1 MYGSS
6 SALSNPGGT
15 YWVHNG
21 GMLYFNPQG
30 SAQWKRM
37 GAVITNQ
44 GNGCITGGGS
54 AGPPYTN
61 PFYDPFTGYWEDG
74 CAGWYWVDSA
84 FGYAWLF
91 RPDYDYLD

>member
-1 MYGSS
+1 
-6 SALSNPGGT
+6 
-15 YWVHNG
+15 
-21 GMLYFNPQG
+21 MLYFNSQG
-30 SAQWKRM
+30 SAKWKRM

-44 GNGCITGGGS
+44 GRGCETGGGS

-74 CAGWYWVDSA
+74 CAGWYWVNA
-84 FGYAWLF
+84 GVGYAWLF